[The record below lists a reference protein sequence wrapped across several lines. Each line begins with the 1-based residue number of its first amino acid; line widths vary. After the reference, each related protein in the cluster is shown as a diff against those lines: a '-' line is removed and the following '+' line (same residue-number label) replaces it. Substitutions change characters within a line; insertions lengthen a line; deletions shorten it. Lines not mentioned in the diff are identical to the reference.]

1 MPYSDNFFF
10 WPVVVLIG
18 MVVIILSVRFLIRL
32 ALFIVAILVIWY
44 CLSYVGLAPPPAE
57 FFKREEPKKLET
69 ACCLLNQNQA
79 GRCLSIEKLMKADIP
94 FFRTKRIAKRE

>member
-18 MVVIILSVRFLIRL
+18 MVVIILSVRFLVRL
-32 ALFIVAILVIWY
+32 ALFVAALLVIWY
-44 CLSYVGLAPPPAE
+44 CLFYVGLVPSPAE

-69 ACCLLNQNQA
+69 ACCSLNQNQT
-79 GRCLSIEKLMKADIP
+79 GRGLPVKKLMKADSP
-94 FFRTKRIAKRE
+94 FFGAQCSAKRE